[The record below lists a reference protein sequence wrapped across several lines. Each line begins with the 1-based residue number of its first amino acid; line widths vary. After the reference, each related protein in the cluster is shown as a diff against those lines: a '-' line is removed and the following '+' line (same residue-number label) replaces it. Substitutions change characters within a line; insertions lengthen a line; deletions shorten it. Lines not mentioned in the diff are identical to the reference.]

1 MRQSAGLSSGM
12 DGGTQI
18 FRFELDRLI
27 GRCNIN
33 IEQALTDIAN
43 RYQFDPQQL
52 VSYSYED
59 TVGGWDGGQGRWPL
73 GSIWSVEGR
82 VLYALTRALKPEFVI
97 EIGVYH
103 GCSTTHFAR
112 ALRANGT
119 GTIIGIDPNA
129 HEIQLGDAIPSDLW
143 DIIELVSAD
152 GPTWIENEMPEG
164 MLTLLFEDADHASET
179 TRRVWRAAAAK
190 LAPGSII
197 VSHDATHFLVGAD
210 VRRGIL
216 ESGVQNFWISPLE
229 PSDCGL
235 GLVRLPMPTVAPLT
249 VSAKLEKAAEEGER
263 AAVVIRKRGRPK
275 KEKATA

>member
-1 MRQSAGLSSGM
+1 M
-12 DGGTQI
+12 
-18 FRFELDRLI
+18 
-27 GRCNIN
+27 N
-33 IEQALTDIAN
+33 IEQALIDIAN
-43 RYQFDPQQL
+43 RYQLPQEL
-52 VSYSYED
+52 VNFSYED
-59 TVGGWDGGQGRWPL
+59 TVGGWDNGQGRWPL

-82 VLYALTRALKPEFVI
+82 VLYALTRALRPEFVI

-112 ALRANGT
+112 ALRANGQ

-129 HEIQLGDAIPSDLW
+129 HEIPHLGDAIPSDLW

-152 GPTWIENEMPEG
+152 GPSWIENEMPEG

-179 TRRVWRAAAAK
+179 TRRVWRSAAAK

-216 ESGVQNFWISPLE
+216 ESGVPNFWISPLE

-235 GLVRLPMPTVAPLT
+235 GLVRLPIPTVVPLT
-249 VSAKLEKAAEEGER
+249 VSEKLDKAADESER
-263 AAVVIRKRGRPK
+263 AVEVVRRRGRPK